1 MTIRQLYINILI
13 GKIVLQKHKKTH
25 SQFDK
30 IENEDQSYLIGYLT
44 GYGIFNKSTYKRK
57 ARLSVSS
64 IEEYI
69 IEWIKEN
76 FSPDTKIDKRIP
88 VNNKRN
94 IRLEKINMRKIT
106 KTLAV
111 VLSLSMT
118 LTMGTPV
125 FAEGTADSSTTVTT
139 VVEAPVV
146 TPTPAQENKPP
157 KTGFYKK
164 AGKTYYYKNGKLVK
178 NKYGYKI
185 KNKYYHINKKGDK
198 QTNECQNLVKPLQ
211 QQPHHLHVR

>member
-1 MTIRQLYINILI
+1 
-13 GKIVLQKHKKTH
+13 
-25 SQFDK
+25 
-30 IENEDQSYLIGYLT
+30 
-44 GYGIFNKSTYKRK
+44 
-57 ARLSVSS
+57 
-64 IEEYI
+64 
-69 IEWIKEN
+69 
-76 FSPDTKIDKRIP
+76 
-88 VNNKRN
+88 
-94 IRLEKINMRKIT
+94 MRKFT

-118 LTMGTPV
+118 LTMGAPV
-125 FAEGTADSSTTVTT
+125 FAEGTADSSNTVTT

-185 KNKYYHINKKGDK
+185 KNKYYHI
-198 QTNECQNLVKPLQ
+198 PLRLFDLGYL
-211 QQPHHLHVR
+211 LHIFLLPLRLPTP